1 MWMVWRKRSHPLL
14 DPPFL
19 RSSKTGSESV
29 YSSDR
34 TFCEEGQYSLS
45 CESSLCSK
53 EWEAWQETASTAH
66 CINFKSGLA
75 IKACLF
81 PLLVTEVAHP
91 VLAAIPF
98 HDVDFLVFG
107 IWYKLWFLDP
117 RALYGGCTGSNYI
130 PWCWWKE
137 KMTST
142 MTMQMTGTMTKATAI
157 TKKGTKKS
165 VTSLVFYQIPLGR
178 PPVFLWKNITFF
190 FAIFNSFFI

>member
-1 MWMVWRKRSHPLL
+1 MYQILLSRYEVFHKSHDALNSINPCFRK
-14 DPPFL
+14 
-19 RSSKTGSESV
+19 
-29 YSSDR
+29 
-34 TFCEEGQYSLS
+34 
-45 CESSLCSK
+45 K

-98 HDVDFLVFG
+98 HDVDFFVFG

-130 PWCWWKE
+130 P
-137 KMTST
+137 
-142 MTMQMTGTMTKATAI
+142 
-157 TKKGTKKS
+157 
-165 VTSLVFYQIPLGR
+165 
-178 PPVFLWKNITFF
+178 
-190 FAIFNSFFI
+190 